1 MKPFMTYY
9 PSTGKW
15 YCREKREMNEL
26 MVSSISPFI
35 AYHLWHAAFIN
46 GVI

>member
-15 YCREKREMNEL
+15 YCREKREMNDL
-26 MVSSISPFI
+26 LAWSHSPFI
-35 AYHLWHAAFIN
+35 AFYGWQNVFNN